1 MCVSGLFSEA
11 GKVLLLVCIVLVGCV
26 YMCFWIVFRG
36 GEDVVVGVYSV
47 GGLCVCVFLFCFQR
61 RERCCCLCL

>member
-26 YMCFWIVFRG
+26 YVCVWFVFG
-36 GEDVVVGVYSV
+36 SGEGVVVGVYSV
-47 GGLCVCVFLFCFQR
+47 DGLCVCVFLDCFQR
-61 RERCCCLCL
+61 RGRCCCWCV